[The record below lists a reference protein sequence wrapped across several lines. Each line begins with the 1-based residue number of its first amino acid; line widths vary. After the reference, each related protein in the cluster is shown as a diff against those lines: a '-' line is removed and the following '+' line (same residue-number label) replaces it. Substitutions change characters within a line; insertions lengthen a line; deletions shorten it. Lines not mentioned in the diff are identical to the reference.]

1 MLACKLLV
9 IGVSAEIILS
19 ILLVTSGS
27 IRWNFVFP
35 FTSIVFIIMAF
46 RSIKRDEKLVRS
58 ADRLR

>member
-1 MLACKLLV
+1 
-9 IGVSAEIILS
+9 
-19 ILLVTSGS
+19 LLVTSGS

-35 FTSIVFIIMAF
+35 LTSIVFIIMAF

>member
-1 MLACKLLV
+1 V
-9 IGVSAEIILS
+9 EIILS

-27 IRWNFVFP
+27 MYWNFVFP
-35 FTSIVFIIMAF
+35 FTSIELIHIAF